1 LHWVLLAKSAKN
13 GRLKL
18 SHRFSFIGVLCIL
31 IFAMTTMRK
40 NAIQL
45 SSISGTVRTGEA
57 AAVTEATLFNG
68 IPLIIGVAS
77 ICTFYVSVRIYE
89 QVFGWYAGLDSFAPE
104 FTTYWMTIL
113 YIEEPV
119 ELISFL
125 AIVGWMW
132 KTRDKDVA
140 NVAPREEMRRIFN
153 LMAWILIYGV
163 AIYWG
168 ASYFTE
174 QDGTWHMTVIRDTDF
189 TPSHIIEFYMSYPMY
204 IVVGVGGF
212 MYARTRLPTFACKG
226 WSVAYVLLFVGPFMI
241 FPNVGLNEWG
251 HTFWFMEELFVAPL
265 HWMFVFFGWFSL
277 AVFGVTLQILG
288 RFTELCANEENLF
301 ATESPKQGDAHR
313 RVAPRTKAMAPAH
326 TDRAIEIASAVIV
339 SVTIIGLVVGIL
351 FPGKV
356 TGAILPVALI
366 LWYGLYKIIEQK

>member
-1 LHWVLLAKSAKN
+1 LA
-13 GRLKL
+13 
-18 SHRFSFIGVLCIL
+18 
-31 IFAMTTMRK
+31 
-40 NAIQL
+40 
-45 SSISGTVRTGEA
+45 SGNFENEDSEMSLVTGTARTGEA
-57 AAVTEATLFNG
+57 AAVAEAPLFNG
-68 IPLIIGVAS
+68 RPLIIAMLA
-77 ICTFYVSVRIYE
+77 ICTFYIGVRIYE

-125 AIVGWMW
+125 ALVGWMW
-132 KTRDKDVA
+132 KTRDRDIASVQ
-140 NVAPREEMRRIFN
+140 PREEMRRLLN
-153 LMAWILIYGV
+153 LGAWLMVYGL

-204 IVVGVGGF
+204 IVMGVGGF
-212 MYARTRLPTFACKG
+212 MYARTRLPTFALKG

-277 AVFGVTLQILG
+277 ATFGVELLIIG
-288 RFTELCANEENLF
+288 RIAELCKGYEDVLGLE
-301 ATESPKQGDAHR
+301 
-313 RVAPRTKAMAPAH
+313 PA
-326 TDRAIEIASAVIV
+326 
-339 SVTIIGLVVGIL
+339 
-351 FPGKV
+351 
-356 TGAILPVALI
+356 
-366 LWYGLYKIIEQK
+366 KIN